1 MPDTLHIDAERCTGC
16 TSCMLACSF
25 AKAGTHAMHLSR
37 IRISRDEEI
46 AEFQP
51 KVCRQ
56 CRARACIAACP
67 VNALTLS
74 RETEA
79 VLLEAE
85 LCIGCEACVAACPY
99 DALRMDTERRL
110 PLVCDLCG
118 GSPSCVEAC
127 RFPRAIWYG
136 EDPPS

>member
-1 MPDTLHIDAERCTGC
+1 M
-16 TSCMLACSF
+16 
-25 AKAGTHAMHLSR
+25 
-37 IRISRDEEI
+37 
-46 AEFQP
+46 
-51 KVCRQ
+51 
-56 CRARACIAACP
+56 
-67 VNALTLS
+67 NALSLS

-127 RFPRAIWYG
+127 RFPSAIWYG
-136 EDPPS
+136 EDHPS